1 MLKKIAKYIQ
11 EQNEKIYAPLGL
23 LLTDPIERGLRVVSF
38 STWKSIVHPKV
49 KIRSIKNVHPRVT
62 QHVYDNNSC
71 ESQVIFGETALF
83 PYSGRQCPVL
93 LVTIFPQHILLCSEI
108 SCTV

>member
-38 STWKSIVHPKV
+38 LQFSDLTELLILISFLIIQQGYIKLVKSDIETCL
-49 KIRSIKNVHPRVT
+49 ISQNV
-62 QHVYDNNSC
+62 
-71 ESQVIFGETALF
+71 I
-83 PYSGRQCPVL
+83 
-93 LVTIFPQHILLCSEI
+93 
-108 SCTV
+108 

>member
-38 STWKSIVHPKV
+38 LQFSDLTELLILISFFIIQQGYIKLVKSDIETCL
-49 KIRSIKNVHPRVT
+49 I
-62 QHVYDNNSC
+62 
-71 ESQVIFGETALF
+71 SQCNLVFHSLF
-83 PYSGRQCPVL
+83 
-93 LVTIFPQHILLCSEI
+93 
-108 SCTV
+108 